1 MDQGENR
8 AYRRKGGDML
18 SLKTAI
24 YNMKLRKKMLTLTS
38 VIGGILLL
46 IGIIS
51 IVSLSA
57 LNNRTKEIGSYWLP
71 SLALTENMDTLASEY
86 RIAQFEYLTTEDDK
100 LMAEYETKLTDLE
113 KEIQECSKAYK
124 IHSDTDKKLFNEA
137 TAHWNSYNEKSKEIL
152 ELSKANN
159 QVAAKEIMLGE
170 AGEAYNAFHL
180 VCNKLVDYNEEESKK
195 VERKAIITYE
205 VIIKVILILIVI
217 AIIFTSIITHTVIG
231 AIVEP
236 VDKVRQLIL
245 EIMKGNFSYRSDY
258 KSKDEFGE
266 LTENINRF
274 IEELTSIINDEISL
288 LEKMAEGNFTI
299 STTVEEKY
307 IGDFSPI
314 LVSLL
319 KINHNLGG
327 VLSNVSVTANQVN
340 LTSEQMAAEAQAL
353 AEGATEQAGTVEEL
367 MATVEEVSNQSIVS
381 ADAATEVSNMVGE
394 VKKQTEDSNQ
404 QMKRVVESMEIITK
418 TSDEISSIITTIENI
433 ASQTNL
439 LSLNASIEAARA
451 GAAGRGFAVV
461 ANEIGQLA
469 KECAEAAS
477 NTRNLIERSVSQTEE
492 GNVIVLDTAAN
503 LMEVANKTALAVE
516 LIKKVKDNSIYQKGS
531 MHEIEKGIGAISIVV
546 EGNSASA
553 QESSA
558 SSEEL
563 LASATNLKDKLDWF
577 TFRD

>member
-1 MDQGENR
+1 
-8 AYRRKGGDML
+8 ML

-503 LMEVANKTALAVE
+503 LMEVANKTALGRV
-516 LIKKVKDNSIYQKGS
+516 
-531 MHEIEKGIGAISIVV
+531 
-546 EGNSASA
+546 
-553 QESSA
+553 
-558 SSEEL
+558 
-563 LASATNLKDKLDWF
+563 
-577 TFRD
+577 

>member
-1 MDQGENR
+1 
-8 AYRRKGGDML
+8 ML